1 MAVTPTP
8 RLVACR
14 EQMQREF
21 EVIQAAVGPDEQFAY
36 EASTAQWLI
45 SQLPGADFAQI
56 GWAIILVS
64 AAMYPDLPMGATEG
78 KVQQGGQRFTL
89 ILASRV
95 GEALLADVSA
105 AAPPGDSFEVGPK
118 LASRDLSEIYSEMPW
133 LPSSSVPDV
142 DPAVLRREFQQAMS
156 EAMTEVRQELV
167 SELPGADLS
176 AIGWALLGTG
186 TTLLARTVQFYRGR
200 WRRGAKR
207 SKELQTSAFNN
218 GLFLAAIGDYL
229 VGPRA

>member
-1 MAVTPTP
+1 MAVTPTQ
-8 RLVACR
+8 RLLAAR

-21 EVIQAAVGPDEQFAY
+21 EVIQAAVGPEEQFAY
-36 EASTAQWLI
+36 EASTAQWLT

-64 AAMYPDLPMGATEG
+64 AAMYPDLPMAATEG
-78 KVQQGGQRFTL
+78 NVQQGGQRFTL

-95 GEALLADVSA
+95 GEALLADVPS

-133 LPSSSVPDV
+133 LPSSSVPDA

-186 TTLLARTVQFYRGR
+186 TTLLARTVQFDQRR
-200 WRRGAKR
+200 WRPGRQARK
-207 SKELQTSAFNN
+207 KLQTTAFNH
-218 GLFLAAIGDYL
+218 GLLLAAIGEYL
-229 VGPRA
+229 VDPLV

>member
-1 MAVTPTP
+1 MAVTPTQ
-8 RLVACR
+8 RLLACR

-21 EVIQAAVGPDEQFAY
+21 EVIQAAVGPYEPFAY

-56 GWAIILVS
+56 GWAILLVGS
-64 AAMYPDLPMGATEG
+64 ALYPTFPAED

-95 GEALLADVSA
+95 AEALLADAPS
-105 AAPPGDSFEVGPK
+105 AAPPGGSFEVGPK
-118 LASRDLSEIYSEMPW
+118 LASRDLSEVYSDMTG

-142 DPAVLRREFQQAMS
+142 DPAVLRREYQQARA
-156 EAMTEVRQELV
+156 EPMTEVRQELM

-186 TTLLARTVQFYRGR
+186 TTLLARTVQFDRRRLRPGR
-200 WRRGAKR
+200 QRRK
-207 SKELQTSAFNN
+207 KLQTSAVNSS
-218 GLFLAAIGDYL
+218 LVLAMIGDYL
-229 VGPRA
+229 VDPPA

>member
-21 EVIQAAVGPDEQFAY
+21 EVIQAAVGADEQFAY
-36 EASTAQWLI
+36 EASTAQWLT

-64 AAMYPDLPMGATEG
+64 AAMYPDLPMAAAEG
-78 KVQQGGQRFTL
+78 NVQQGGQRFTL

-95 GEALLADVSA
+95 GEALLADVPS

-133 LPSSSVPDV
+133 LPSSSVPDA

-186 TTLLARTVQFYRGR
+186 TTLLARTVQFDQRR
-200 WRRGAKR
+200 WRPGRQARK
-207 SKELQTSAFNN
+207 KLQTSAFNH
-218 GLFLAAIGDYL
+218 GLLLAAIGEYL
-229 VGPRA
+229 VDPLV